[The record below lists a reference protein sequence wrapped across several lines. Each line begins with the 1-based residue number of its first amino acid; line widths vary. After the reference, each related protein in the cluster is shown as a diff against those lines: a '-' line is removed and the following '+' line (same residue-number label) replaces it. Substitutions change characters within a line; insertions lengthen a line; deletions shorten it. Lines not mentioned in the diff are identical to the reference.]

1 MTFRIPHILCFVAL
15 TALSVQSASA
25 CMYVEPSRDEQNQMR
40 QSSKPVET
48 GADCSFVNGGVDDT
62 YAGGPATKLGNNRFY
77 QILEAEQGVPNSVI
91 VADCGAREVIWLK
104 RVHHKATLDSCSE
117 ETVDLPILKPAGP
130 LDLTEGDT
138 LSDLIRFAV
147 QLGREINVDEALSW
161 AFVDPWGRS
170 LPQKDKVDLLCG
182 CKLFYP
188 DSAGA
193 NG

>member
-1 MTFRIPHILCFVAL
+1 MTLRIPHILCLVAL
-15 TALSVQSASA
+15 TALSVQPASA
-25 CMYVEPSRDEQNQMR
+25 CMYVAPSRDVQNETRRM
-40 QSSKPVET
+40 SKPVET

-62 YAGGPATKLGNNRFY
+62 IGAGPATQLGDSRFY
-77 QILEAEQGVPNSVI
+77 QIMSTEEGVPNSVI

-104 RVHHKATLDSCSE
+104 RVHVKSAIDSCTVD
-117 ETVDLPILKPAGP
+117 TVDLPILKPAGP

-138 LSDLIRFAV
+138 LSDLIRFAR
-147 QLGREINVDEALSW
+147 QTDREINVDESLSW
-161 AFVDPWGRS
+161 AFNDPWGRS